1 MPERILI
8 RGELSVWEHVGRV
21 LALLTAVIGIIAGV
35 AVESWGW
42 WVAGGAGL
50 IWLWLEN
57 IAWRARRTKTW
68 LTLHPDGMEV
78 ESRDGHVAIHDSQV
92 SAVALFTKKNLAN
105 GELTS
110 VTRRFTI
117 WAENWPDPILME
129 NRLKIGRMDPL
140 A

>member
-8 RGELSVWEHVGRV
+8 RGELSVWVHVGRA
-21 LALLTAVIGIIAGV
+21 LAALATVVGVIAGLLG
-35 AVESWGW
+35 ESWGW
-42 WVAGGAGL
+42 WVTGGGGL
-50 IWLWLEN
+50 VWLWLEA

-78 ESRDGHVAIHDSQV
+78 ESRDGHIAIHDSQV
-92 SAVALFTKKNLAN
+92 SAVALVTKKNLMN

-110 VTRRFTI
+110 VTRKFTI
-117 WAENWPDPILME
+117 WAENWPEPILME
-129 NRLKIGRMDPL
+129 NQIKIGKIDPL